1 VSRALSGSKTRG
13 ESADS
18 PLTTMPETP
27 TPALFLGLSI
37 IKSHTTASCR
47 VGPRRIKDLR
57 ETYDSG
63 RQSRAGA
70 TARKRQYLSRPR
82 RHGLTFPNVR
92 GQPFPAWVPDRIR
105 PALKGSV
112 NMKLVR
118 TAGLFLA
125 VTAALVSGCGRTS
138 RRPQH
143 GVRSATAAPRAE
155 PTPDTTPIEA
165 LRTPAGLVLKI
176 DAQTP
181 SGPLRGPTGEG
192 GNVSPAPSPP
202 KP

>member
-1 VSRALSGSKTRG
+1 VSRARSGSKTRG

-18 PLTTMPETP
+18 PLTTMPENSHAGTLLGVIGYQESYHC
-27 TPALFLGLSI
+27 AL
-37 IKSHTTASCR
+37 
-47 VGPRRIKDLR
+47 PRRPA
-57 ETYDSG
+57 TYQGLAGDVRFGTPKSG
-63 RQSRAGA
+63 RCCGEKA
-70 TARKRQYLSRPR
+70 TIFVGGR
-82 RHGLTFPNVR
+82 RYGLTFPSVR
-92 GQPFPAWVPDRIR
+92 GRPIPAWVPGRIR
-105 PALKGSV
+105 PALKGSL

-125 VTAALVSGCGRTS
+125 VTAALVPGCGSKS

-143 GVRSATAAPRAE
+143 GARSATAAPRAE

-176 DAQTP
+176 ETQTP
-181 SGPLRGPTGEG
+181 SGPLRGPTEGG
-192 GNVSPAPSPP
+192 GNVSPAPSPS